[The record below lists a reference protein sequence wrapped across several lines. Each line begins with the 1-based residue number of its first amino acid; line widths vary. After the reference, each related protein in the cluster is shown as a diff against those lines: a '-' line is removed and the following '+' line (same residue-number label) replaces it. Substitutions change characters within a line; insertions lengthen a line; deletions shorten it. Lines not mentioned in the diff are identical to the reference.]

1 MNRIYL
7 VTMLLLAV
15 SFAATADEL
24 VLANGTRYKGT
35 ISRNAKGQVEI
46 STSKGSFSFD
56 DEKVSFKQTKINEPG
71 DFTDFQTA
79 LKKKDFAKIKTI
91 SAAWG
96 KRFQGMP
103 VRWNEMA
110 LYGKGLV
117 AVNDKKEEE
126 AKKIF
131 EEYAKLFPKGAYK
144 GEIDVMNLDL
154 RSGEMSK
161 EELIKTYSEILA
173 SGSGS
178 EAANARMHLAL
189 AKLQMEAKE
198 YRGALE
204 NFASVV
210 VLYGDIPDLELEAL
224 WGCGEAYEALGET
237 KNALFYFRQIAE
249 EKEGPY
255 KKEAQKK
262 IEELKKKENK

>member
-7 VTMLLLAV
+7 VITLLLAV

-46 STSKGSFSFD
+46 STSKGSFAFD
-56 DEKVSFKQTKINEPG
+56 DEKVSFKQTKINEPN
-71 DFTDFQTA
+71 DLSDYQTA

-91 SAAWG
+91 SAVWG
-96 KRFQGMP
+96 KRFSGMP

-117 AVNDKKEEE
+117 AVNDKKFDD

-131 EEYAKLFPKGAYK
+131 DEYAELFPKGAYK

-161 EELIKTYSEILA
+161 EELIKTYSDILA
-173 SGSGS
+173 KGSGN

-189 AKLQMEAKE
+189 AKLQMEEKA
-198 YRGALE
+198 YRDALE

-224 WGCGEAYEALGET
+224 WGCGEAYEALGDT
-237 KNALFYFRQIAE
+237 KNALFYFEQMAND
-249 EKEGPY
+249 KESSA
-255 KKEAQKK
+255 KDKAKAK
-262 IEELKKKENK
+262 VEELKKKLD

>member
-1 MNRIYL
+1 MNKRQFVI
-7 VTMLLLAV
+7 MLFLAAGL
-15 SFAATADEL
+15 AANADEL

-71 DFTDFQTA
+71 DFSDYQTA

-91 SAAWG
+91 SGSWG

-110 LYGKGLV
+110 LYGKALV
-117 AVNDKKEEE
+117 AVNDKKDEE

-131 EEYAKLFPKGAYK
+131 EEYGKLFPKGAYK
-144 GEIDVMNLDL
+144 GEIDVLDL
-154 RSGEMSK
+154 DMRSGDMSK
-161 EELIKTYSEILA
+161 DELIKKYSGILA
-173 SGSGS
+173 TGSGS

-189 AKLQMEAKE
+189 AKLQMEAKD

-237 KNALFYFRQIAE
+237 KNALFYFEQIAE
-249 EKEGPY
+249 DKEGPY

-262 IEELKKKENK
+262 IENLKKQENK

>member
-1 MNRIYL
+1 MKMKHIAFL
-7 VTMLLLAV
+7 TV
-15 SFAATADEL
+15 FALSACLFADEL

-56 DEKVSFKQTKINEPG
+56 DEKVSFKQTKINEPN
-71 DFTDFQTA
+71 DLSDYQTA

-96 KRFQGMP
+96 KRFSGMP

-117 AVNDKKEEE
+117 AVNDKKFDD

-131 EEYAKLFPKGAYK
+131 DEYAELFPKGAYK

-161 EELIKTYSEILA
+161 EELIKTYSDILA
-173 SGSGS
+173 KGSGN

-189 AKLQMEAKE
+189 AKLQMEEKA
-198 YRGALE
+198 YRDALE

-224 WGCGEAYEALGET
+224 WGCGEAYEALGDT
-237 KNALFYFRQIAE
+237 KNALFYFEQMAND
-249 EKEGPY
+249 KESSA
-255 KKEAQKK
+255 KDKAKAK
-262 IEELKKKENK
+262 VEELKKKLD

>member
-91 SAAWG
+91 SA
-96 KRFQGMP
+96 
-103 VRWNEMA
+103 
-110 LYGKGLV
+110 
-117 AVNDKKEEE
+117 
-126 AKKIF
+126 
-131 EEYAKLFPKGAYK
+131 
-144 GEIDVMNLDL
+144 
-154 RSGEMSK
+154 
-161 EELIKTYSEILA
+161 
-173 SGSGS
+173 
-178 EAANARMHLAL
+178 
-189 AKLQMEAKE
+189 
-198 YRGALE
+198 
-204 NFASVV
+204 
-210 VLYGDIPDLELEAL
+210 
-224 WGCGEAYEALGET
+224 
-237 KNALFYFRQIAE
+237 
-249 EKEGPY
+249 
-255 KKEAQKK
+255 
-262 IEELKKKENK
+262 